1 MKFPKS
7 TMQTPRAMR
16 GAVLFVAL
24 VFLILITLLGLTA
37 SGTSVLEERMTG
49 GMRSN
54 QMSLLG
60 AENAA
65 RGAESWLWNLSA
77 NGLKLNCGYNGGDK
91 GFCYSSQVTASAG
104 PTGGALVSNPL
115 PAKFRSTQTWIPLAT
130 SGGTSYG
137 VTGYGTSMTTPAAG
151 LETAKLSQQ
160 PEWLMEDTGVLLPP
174 GANTNGL
181 GGSQTRFALRCRSSN
196 CQVMHSYRISA
207 RSTGGTDA
215 SVHAVETYYGVG
227 LPSN

>member
-1 MKFPKS
+1 MNRFHS
-7 TMQTPRAMR
+7 SMQSPRAMR

-54 QMSLLG
+54 QMSLMG

-77 NGLKLNCGYNGGDK
+77 NGLKLNCGYNGGDQ

-104 PTGGALVSNPL
+104 PTGGTLVSNPL
-115 PAKFRSTQTWIPLAT
+115 PAKFRTTQTWIPQAS
-130 SGGTSYG
+130 SGATSYG
-137 VTGYGTSMTTPAAG
+137 VTGYGTSMTAAG
-151 LETAKLSQQ
+151 LGTAKLSQQ
-160 PEWLMEDTGVLLPP
+160 PLWLMEDMGVLLPP
-174 GANTNGL
+174 GANTNGE
-181 GGSQTRFALRCRSSN
+181 GGSQTLFSLHCRASN
-196 CQVMHSYRISA
+196 CQVMHSYRVTA
-207 RSTGGTDA
+207 RATGGTDA
-215 SVHAVETYYGVG
+215 SVHAVETYFGAG

>member
-1 MKFPKS
+1 MNRFHLP
-7 TMQTPRAMR
+7 MQSPRAMR

-77 NGLKLNCGYNGGDK
+77 NGLKLNCGYNGGDQ
-91 GFCYSSQVTASAG
+91 GFCYSSQVMSITGS
-104 PTGGALVSNPL
+104 PTGGTLVSNPL
-115 PAKFRSTQTWIPLAT
+115 PAKFRRTPTWIPQAT
-130 SGGTSYG
+130 SGATSYG
-137 VTGYGTSMTTPAAG
+137 VTGYGTSMTAAG
-151 LETAKLSQQ
+151 LGTAKLSQQ
-160 PEWLMEDTGVLLPP
+160 PLWLMEDMGVLLPP
-174 GANTNGL
+174 GANTNGE
-181 GGSQTRFALRCRSSN
+181 GGSQTLFALRCRSSN
-196 CQVMHSYRISA
+196 CQTMHSYRISA